1 MVALRNAALLFL
13 LLLYQCSSKLILVAG
28 SNTVQS
34 KSPSVAIAES
44 LNVSI
49 QIESQAWSGGASVCE
64 KITPVKITIQNKS
77 GYLLRIRYNEFL
89 LKSENSKIYSAYPPF
104 EINGTMDDPE
114 ITLPYPFP
122 IRSNVISNKFAVAS
136 YCSRMYPSM
145 PEYRDIRG
153 LDSLYYCKHYAAWAR
168 ILLPTEKMLQEV
180 LPDGVLNDGGN
191 VSGFL
196 YFEKL
201 ANHKQRV
208 SFYFELVDAV
218 SGRQFGVLQIP
229 LALIKQSR
237 SE

>member
-1 MVALRNAALLFL
+1 MVALRTAALFFL
-13 LLLYQCSSKLILVAG
+13 LLLYQCSSKLILVTG
-28 SNTVQS
+28 PDTVS
-34 KSPSVAIAES
+34 KKPGIAVAES

-49 QIESQAWSGGASVCE
+49 QIEPQAWNGVVSVCE
-64 KITPVKITIQNKS
+64 KITPIKITIKNKS
-77 GYLLRIRYNEFL
+77 GYLLRVRYNEFL
-89 LKSENSKIYSAYPPF
+89 LKGENNKIYSAYPPF

-122 IRSNVISNKFAVAS
+122 IRSNVTSNKFAVAS

-145 PEYRDIRG
+145 PEYRDLKG
-153 LDSLYYCKHYAAWAR
+153 LDSVYYCKHYAAWAR

-180 LPDGVLNDGGN
+180 LPDGVLGDGGD

-201 ANHKQRV
+201 VNRKQEIC
-208 SFYFELVDAV
+208 FCFELVDAV
-218 SGRQFGVLQIP
+218 SGRQFGVLKVP

-237 SE
+237 SQ